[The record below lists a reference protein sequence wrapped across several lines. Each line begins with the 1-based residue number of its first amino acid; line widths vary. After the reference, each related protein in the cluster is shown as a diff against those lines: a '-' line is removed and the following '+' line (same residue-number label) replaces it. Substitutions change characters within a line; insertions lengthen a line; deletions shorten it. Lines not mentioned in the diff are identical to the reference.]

1 MGDLSPHFSR
11 KEFECRGCGRLVLD
25 DNLLDGLEALR
36 KLAGV
41 PVVVNAGYRCR
52 QHNQEVG
59 GVPNSEHTRG
69 WRPTFACP
77 DCPCRGCTNWR
88 WRSPN
93 SPGEASG
100 PMTATSS
107 TSMFAT
113 TGRVGP
119 ALMASMSESSN
130 CCASLSYWP
139 RSRTKLTSDS
149 ERTRLAAFRR
159 RGCGTGL
166 VKRLYTT

>member
-11 KEFECRGCGRLVLD
+11 KEFECRCCGRLVLD

-93 SPGEASG
+93 SHGDGDLLHVDVRDHRARW
-100 PMTATSS
+100 A
-107 TSMFAT
+107 
-113 TGRVGP
+113 RVDGKYVGIEQLLREP
-119 ALMASMSESSN
+119 QLLAEKSN
-130 CCASLSYWP
+130 E
-139 RSRTKLTSDS
+139 THV
-149 ERTRLAAFRR
+149 
-159 RGCGTGL
+159 G
-166 VKRLYTT
+166 

>member
-11 KEFECRGCGRLVLD
+11 KEFECCCCGRLVLD

-69 WRPTFACP
+69 
-77 DCPCRGCTNWR
+77 
-88 WRSPN
+88 
-93 SPGEASG
+93 
-100 PMTATSS
+100 
-107 TSMFAT
+107 
-113 TGRVGP
+113 
-119 ALMASMSESSN
+119 
-130 CCASLSYWP
+130 
-139 RSRTKLTSDS
+139 
-149 ERTRLAAFRR
+149 LAADIRLPGLSLQRMYELALEVPQFS
-159 RGCGTGL
+159 RGGIGAYDGDFLHVDVRDHRARWARVDGKYVGIEQLLREPQLLAEKSNETHVG
-166 VKRLYTT
+166 

>member
-59 GVPNSEHTRG
+59 GVPNSQHTQG
-69 WRPTFACP
+69 
-77 DCPCRGCTNWR
+77 
-88 WRSPN
+88 
-93 SPGEASG
+93 
-100 PMTATSS
+100 
-107 TSMFAT
+107 
-113 TGRVGP
+113 
-119 ALMASMSESSN
+119 
-130 CCASLSYWP
+130 
-139 RSRTKLTSDS
+139 
-149 ERTRLAAFRR
+149 LAADIRLPGLSLQRMYELALEVPQFS
-159 RGCGTGL
+159 RGGIGAYDGDFLHVDVRDHRARWARVDGKYVGIEQLLREPQLLAEKSNETHVG
-166 VKRLYTT
+166 